1 MTLRINN
8 SYQTSTGFLI
18 PRSHFKA
25 DNGLKYAIVEIL
37 ETDGRHYIIKHTCYD
52 SKQFR
57 KALSLSVKEGV
68 TIE

>member
-1 MTLRINN
+1 MRLRINN

-25 DNGLKYAIVEIL
+25 DNGLKYAIVEIV

-52 SKQFR
+52 VKQFR
-57 KALSLSVKEGV
+57 KALKLSVKEGV